1 MRILEFK
8 KKSHFLFKHIE
19 FGVLEVSHN
28 QTCQEWKHS
37 QVKLFFSQDQVITKA
52 KKLQDYGFGG
62 VGGNILYIYPQK
74 LIIRIY

>member
-28 QTCQEWKHS
+28 QTCQE
-37 QVKLFFSQDQVITKA
+37 
-52 KKLQDYGFGG
+52 
-62 VGGNILYIYPQK
+62 
-74 LIIRIY
+74 